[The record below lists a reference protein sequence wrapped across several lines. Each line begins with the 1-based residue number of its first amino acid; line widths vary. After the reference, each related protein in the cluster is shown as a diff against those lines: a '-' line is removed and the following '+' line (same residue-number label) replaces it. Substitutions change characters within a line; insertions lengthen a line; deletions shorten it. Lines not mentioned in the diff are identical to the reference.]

1 MEMKSKEEIRDLV
14 AEMLPEEK
22 AALCSGADDW
32 NTVAI
37 DRLGIEACRVSDG
50 PHGLRM
56 RRRIRRRFRTTT
68 ICRQSAFRR
77 NVSPQP
83 ALTGNCCGRSERLW
97 EKSARPEAFRYCW
110 DQG

>member
-32 NTVAI
+32 NTVAT
-37 DRLGIEACRVSDG
+37 GWE
-50 PHGLRM
+50 LRHAESATALTDCGC